1 MFSSRENLESGAE
14 LSCLLSF
21 QMVLIRNLN
30 FMIEE
35 HLEKVGV
42 CYCRSVEDPV
52 FKLQVR
58 DRINTF

>member
-1 MFSSRENLESGAE
+1 MFSSRENLGNGME

-21 QMVLIRNLN
+21 QIVLIRNVN

-42 CYCRSVEDPV
+42 CYFKSIEDPV
-52 FKLQVR
+52 FKLQVT
-58 DRINTF
+58 DGINTF